1 MISDFYL
8 VGHQYSPSVA
18 GTCGKPG
25 KYFTLSVD
33 KLGVPQITCV
43 SFSLSL
49 FHFFQEPIVG
59 KKFLVGF
66 GYNIA
71 AL

>member
-33 KLGVPQITCV
+33 KLGVP
-43 SFSLSL
+43 
-49 FHFFQEPIVG
+49 
-59 KKFLVGF
+59 
-66 GYNIA
+66 
-71 AL
+71 